1 VKGFRSRHFT
11 MHDGA
16 SKVGILTIKV
26 GEDPVLEVS
35 VSLASPLCHCK
46 CGTQILQAAMTSW
59 LDGEV
64 I

>member
-1 VKGFRSRHFT
+1 

-26 GEDPVLEVS
+26 GGDPVLEVS